1 MFRVVIPAR
10 FGSTRLPGKPMLPLA
25 GKPMLQWV
33 YDAGIAAGAA
43 EVIVATDDE
52 RILTLAREFGAPARM
67 TSLTHPSGTDR
78 IAEVAVAAGWGE
90 DDIVVNLQGD
100 EPMMPPELVGQVAGL
115 LEQHASAAIATL
127 ATRIASVAQLLDPG
141 IVKVVTDPQGRA
153 LYFSRAPIPW
163 NRDTAPASIVSQRS
177 FAGARRHIGLY
188 AYRVSA
194 LRRMSMLQPGQLEQI
209 ERLEQLRALENGLE
223 VRVGDA
229 VAYPGPSVDSQED
242 LARVAVLMNRTEAG
256 SP

>member
-1 MFRVVIPAR
+1 
-10 FGSTRLPGKPMLPLA
+10 
-25 GKPMLQWV
+25 
-33 YDAGIAAGAA
+33 
-43 EVIVATDDE
+43 
-52 RILTLAREFGAPARM
+52 
-67 TSLTHPSGTDR
+67 
-78 IAEVAVAAGWGE
+78 
-90 DDIVVNLQGD
+90 
-100 EPMMPPELVGQVAGL
+100 
-115 LEQHASAAIATL
+115 
-127 ATRIASVAQLLDPG
+127 VAQLLDPG

-194 LRRMSMLQPGQLEQI
+194 LLRMSMLQPGQLEQI

-229 VAYPGPSVDSQED
+229 VVYPGPSVDSQED
-242 LARVAVLMNRTEAG
+242 LARVAVLMNRAEAG
-256 SP
+256 TT